1 MQVNKVQEYHS
12 DQWAEV
18 ESFLRKTGTLY
29 RQNMLQD
36 SPRRNY
42 AIYTCSEQQI
52 NGLLIS
58 WHNSFHPY
66 ADYITLILDPEDWND
81 QAAGLL
87 LDEAIKR
94 SAKSYLQVSIQQDGD
109 SEPEFYKSR
118 QFTEVRR
125 TYTSTLDIQE
135 AIQAIPPT
143 EYTEHY
149 KTLSILNLRDWQQ
162 HDPDY
167 SRLAQRVYDDYR
179 KVHTV
184 NLPAPLDIRKWTE
197 LLQADDIVQ
206 EGSYIAYSLHRDEIR
221 GYALMHKSGEENC
234 VELGWS
240 DQGDTHGL
248 KFALVQQQL
257 HHAWQQGY
265 ICAEIEIDNTDPD
278 RMELLTLLPFQSSPA
293 LITYQYRK

>member
-1 MQVNKVQEYHS
+1 MQANKVQEYHS
-12 DQWAEV
+12 DQWAKL
-18 ESFLRKTGTLY
+18 ESFLHKTGTLY

-36 SPRRNY
+36 SSRRNY
-42 AIYTCSEQQI
+42 AIYTYSEHQI

-66 ADYITLILDPEDWND
+66 ADYITLILDPEDRND

-109 SEPEFYKSR
+109 PEPEFYKSR
-118 QFTEVRR
+118 QFMEVRR

-149 KTLSILNLRDWQQ
+149 KALSILNLRDWQQ

-179 KVHTV
+179 RVHTI
-184 NLPAPLDIRKWTE
+184 NPPAPLDIRKWTE
-197 LLQADDIVQ
+197 LLQADDIIQ
-206 EGSYIAYSLHRDEIR
+206 EGSYIAYSPHRDEIR
-221 GYALMHKSGEENC
+221 GYALMHESEAENC

-240 DQGDTHGL
+240 DQGDTNGL
-248 KFALVQQQL
+248 RFSLVQQQL

-265 ICAEIEIDNTDPD
+265 VCAEMEIDNTDPE
-278 RMELLTLLPFQSSPA
+278 RMELLTLLPFHSSPA